1 MDSTQVASEQ
11 TKAQDSVAPIEK
23 ISQVTQQRS
32 QAKLQQT
39 AQNSVMVQQ
48 TTHGGARVDR
58 ELMALYNQLSP
69 IRQVDGRWQYS
80 LLTLLKSVLQT
91 PSQEMFEKE
100 WTAVLGFFNK
110 NRGGIFGV
118 GHIMRFGDNWPGSEI
133 EFTLYRRLIW
143 LCCETCNPQ
152 TRATAVKTINL
163 TRSGEGLSDMCVN
176 RIVGYYN

>member
-1 MDSTQVASEQ
+1 MDSTQTTTESLSP
-11 TKAQDSVAPIEK
+11 TPIEK

-32 QAKLQQT
+32 QTKLQQSV
-39 AQNSVMVQQ
+39 QNSVMVQQ

-69 IRQVDGRWQYS
+69 TKNVDGRWPYS

-91 PSQEMFEKE
+91 PTQEMYEKE

-110 NRGGIFGV
+110 NRGGLFDV

-143 LCCETCNPQ
+143 LCCETCDPR
-152 TRATAVKTINL
+152 TRATNIKTINL

-176 RIVGYYN
+176 RIIGYYN